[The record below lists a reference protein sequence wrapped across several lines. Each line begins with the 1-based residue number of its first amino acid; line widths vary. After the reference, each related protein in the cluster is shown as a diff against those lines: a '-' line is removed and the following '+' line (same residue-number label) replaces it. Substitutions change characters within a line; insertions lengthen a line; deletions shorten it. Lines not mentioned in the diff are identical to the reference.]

1 MMKMFKRNY
10 YSKKRREDSFKKDS
24 RTDGQRPIER
34 SDKSITTTEEVININ
49 PPPYV
54 CNKQK
59 NHCMLYIWKHET
71 GIKINFD
78 LWKP

>member
-1 MMKMFKRNY
+1 M
-10 YSKKRREDSFKKDS
+10 
-24 RTDGQRPIER
+24 
-34 SDKSITTTEEVININ
+34 ININ
-49 PPPYV
+49 PPPYQY
-54 CNKQK
+54 NKKK